1 MFKSYFEDYYVMT
14 QKQWKFL
21 GGNEDNEAPKPEIL
35 LLGKIEY
42 M

>member
-1 MFKSYFEDYYVMT
+1 MFKSYYYVMT

-21 GGNEDNEAPKPEIL
+21 GGGNEDNEAPKPEIL